1 MAEEDELRD
10 SEAVEKVR
18 ETGGSGIVIC
28 EILCLFAYI
37 SCPVFLLPLVWWSQ
51 KKNDEAHKGQR
62 QG

>member
-1 MAEEDELRD
+1 MRD
-10 SEAVEKVR
+10 FEAVEKVR

-51 KKNDEAHKGQR
+51 KKIDEAHKGQS